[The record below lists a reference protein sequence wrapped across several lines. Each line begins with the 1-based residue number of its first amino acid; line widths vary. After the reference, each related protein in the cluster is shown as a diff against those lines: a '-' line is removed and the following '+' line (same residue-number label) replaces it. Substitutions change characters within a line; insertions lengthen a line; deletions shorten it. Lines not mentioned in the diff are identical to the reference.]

1 MKCELC
7 PRRCGADRSIEKG
20 ICGVS
25 DKLMAARAALHY
37 WEEPCISGKEGSGAV
52 FFSGCS
58 LGCVYCQNQEISR
71 GKTGKEI
78 TPERLLEIFLEL
90 QEQGANNINLVTAA
104 HYAPWVAW
112 ALYRAKDRGLHIPI
126 VYNSGG
132 YESVD
137 TLRLLEGLV
146 DIYLPDMKYTDPE
159 MARLLSGAQD
169 YPQIAAEAIAE
180 MVRQTGPMVFDD
192 RGLLQRGTLVRHLV
206 LPGRTRASV
215 EVLRFLHDT
224 FKEDI
229 GISIMSQY
237 TPVSAKSSGLKDQC
251 TPVSAQV
258 SAFKDLNR
266 KVTKREY
273 QKVLNAALEMGIE
286 KGYIQEGDTAE
297 ESFIP
302 PFDCEGV

>member
-1 MKCELC
+1 MDPEEYFRDCTLC
-7 PRRCGADRSIEKG
+7 PRNCHVDRTAGQRGRCRVGER
-20 ICGVS
+20 
-25 DKLMAARAALHY
+25 LMVARAALHY
-37 WEEPCISGKEGSGAV
+37 WEEPCISGKEGSGAL

-78 TPERLLEIFLEL
+78 TPERLTEIFLEL
-90 QEQGANNINLVTAA
+90 QAQGANNINLVTAA

-112 ALYRAKDRGLHIPI
+112 ALYTAKDRGLHIPV

-159 MARLLSGAQD
+159 MAGLFSGAQD
-169 YPQIAAEAIAE
+169 YPQKAAEAIAE
-180 MVRQTGPMVFDD
+180 MVRQTGPMVFDE

-215 EVLRFLHDT
+215 EVLHFLHDT

-237 TPVSAKSSGLKDQC
+237 TPVSIH
-251 TPVSAQV
+251 V

-273 QKVLNAALEMGIE
+273 QKVLDAALEMGIE
-286 KGYIQEGDTAE
+286 QGYIQEGDTAE